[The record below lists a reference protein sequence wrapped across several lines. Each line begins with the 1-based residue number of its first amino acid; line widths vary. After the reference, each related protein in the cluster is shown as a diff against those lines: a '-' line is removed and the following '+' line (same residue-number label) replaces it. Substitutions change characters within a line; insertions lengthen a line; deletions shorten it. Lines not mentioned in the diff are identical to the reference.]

1 MSTSGQRLVF
11 LSGLPSGTAAQHLL
25 AIKQSGVTAGQM
37 LLSRSALL
45 TGTAGQHLLDSGV
58 PAGSRTGN
66 LAAIEAADIFA
77 ANGGTGAGIS
87 GTFNGIELG
96 ADSFASL
103 GNVLT
108 FGSFGATEVGQDALA
123 SLGSV
128 LVTGSISATDQTDS
142 LAAAGSVLVT
152 GSWAVTEVGAD
163 SLSAVGSVATF
174 GVFVTT
180 ETGADQLAAAGLVVT
195 TGALAGVEFG
205 VDTLSASGLTLVSGA
220 LAVGETGQDVF
231 AASGSAFWVPVVGVA
246 AATET
251 ATDQLS
257 GFAKLLVRGT
267 IVGIEQPDQFSGT
280 AKLIVKG
287 AQSAQ
292 ETGDDSFFAIDLLRF
307 GYWNKIKSE
316 VVTRR
321 IKLDVSTVEI
331 DLNPVAQQIKLNPY
345 AAVISANVAAVQ
357 ARMDVQAQL
366 LALTYKIGVFLKF
379 AFFDEK
385 AQLSDAITGFDIG
398 KGASDA
404 VSAIDK
410 LLFGLNRPLQDGFVA
425 FSQHAAHLGKQ
436 LGEDAFQTIDSEVL
450 SVVKGLNDI
459 PAARDA
465 LRADIYKALADAAK
479 VLDSISRGSGKAL
492 TDAAAASDTRSS
504 SVTKALADAAR
515 SSDAANRSTVKQLFD
530 AARAIEAITVGLFK
544 AAADGAR
551 ASDAANRGVGK
562 PLLDSTTAL
571 DSALKSFTRP
581 LLDGARALDAITVI
595 RGKNF
600 FDVVGATDDFDG
612 ALSLEDD
619 QEMVFSKSVSDS
631 AFIIS
636 TFNRQ
641 IGYNRTYGDS
651 AQVTDIVTNTSG
663 KGHFDVAGVGSSGT
677 LRSQS
682 YCEAS
687 YFAEDYVGD
696 SRNFS

>member
-1 MSTSGQRLVF
+1 MSTAAQKLVQ
-11 LSGLPSGTAAQHLL
+11 LSGLATGTAAQHLI
-25 AIKQSGVTAGQM
+25 AISQSGATAGQR
-37 LLSRSALL
+37 LVSRSIFASA
-45 TGTAGQHLLDSGV
+45 TAGVHLNEGV
-58 PAGSRTGN
+58 
-66 LAAIEAADIFA
+66 
-77 ANGGTGAGIS
+77 
-87 GTFNGIELG
+87 
-96 ADSFASL
+96 
-103 GNVLT
+103 VL
-108 FGSFGATEVGQDALA
+108 S
-123 SLGSV
+123 
-128 LVTGSISATDQTDS
+128 VTGSLAGTDQPDS
-142 LAAAGSVLVT
+142 LAAIGGVAVT
-152 GSWAVTEVGAD
+152 GAWTVTEVGDD
-163 SLSAVGSVATF
+163 SLAAIGRTIASATF
-174 GVFVTT
+174 SAAEV
-180 ETGADQLAAAGLVVT
+180 GADQLFGAGSVRIIGLLSTTDGPDTMSATGTVEWAVFTGTLAAQEQNDLFGSAGQVLIAGPFAALEEQD
-195 TGALAGVEFG
+195 TGSYAGTVLIQGAANTQELPDSG
-205 VDTLSASGLTLVSGA
+205 DVIAADVDAVVSGG
-220 LAVGETGQDVF
+220 LAVAE
-231 AASGSAFWVPVVGVA
+231 P
-246 AATET
+246 
-251 ATDQLS
+251 
-257 GFAKLLVRGT
+257 
-267 IVGIEQPDQFSGT
+267 I
-280 AKLIVKG
+280 
-287 AQSAQ
+287 
-292 ETGDDSFFAIDLLRF
+292 GDDSFFAIDLLRF

-404 VSAIDK
+404 VSTIDR

-450 SVVKGLNDI
+450 SVVKGLNDV